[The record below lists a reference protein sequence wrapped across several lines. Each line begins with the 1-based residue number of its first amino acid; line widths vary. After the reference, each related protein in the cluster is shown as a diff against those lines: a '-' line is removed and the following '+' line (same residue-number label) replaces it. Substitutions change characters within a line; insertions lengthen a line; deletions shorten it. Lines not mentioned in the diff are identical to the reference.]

1 MKMCDSKCVCILFLF
16 VLYIVGSN
24 CFMMTMKLSV
34 KSSKKIE
41 HYRVQ
46 TNGVSSENYKA
57 GVKNEKLRNDDKN
70 SRRKAIGTYLSGVGA
85 VFFGLNVKK
94 TNALQPYVP
103 PPKEGDCVDC
113 LGVVDDLL
121 AACSGQNNCI
131 SSQDD
136 RPAVFREPWMYDE
149 DEGNLKSVIIKLKNG
164 VQSLEDERYKVK
176 FLREDDRYLHA
187 ELFDYRTEAIDDME
201 FYLTPNDSLIQ
212 FRASRRNQSKDGGLN
227 AKRLE
232 NIRIK
237 ERFEKLP
244 VLRDRKRTFVFV
256 ESDQFDR
263 FGPSLTENLFGK
275 PIEASPDFQRG
286 KKNVSKDEVMIYQY
300 LEDKQK

>member
-1 MKMCDSKCVCILFLF
+1 
-16 VLYIVGSN
+16 
-24 CFMMTMKLSV
+24 
-34 KSSKKIE
+34 
-41 HYRVQ
+41 
-46 TNGVSSENYKA
+46 
-57 GVKNEKLRNDDKN
+57 
-70 SRRKAIGTYLSGVGA
+70 
-85 VFFGLNVKK
+85 
-94 TNALQPYVP
+94 
-103 PPKEGDCVDC
+103 
-113 LGVVDDLL
+113 
-121 AACSGQNNCI
+121 
-131 SSQDD
+131 
-136 RPAVFREPWMYDE
+136 MYDE
-149 DEGNLKSVIIKLKNG
+149 DEGNLKSVMIKLKNG

-176 FLREDDRYLHA
+176 VLREDDRYLHA
-187 ELFDYRTEAIDDME
+187 EFFDYRTEAIDDME

-244 VLRDRKRTFVFV
+244 VLRDRKRTFFFV

-286 KKNVSKDEVMIYQY
+286 KKNASKDEEMIYHY

>member
-1 MKMCDSKCVCILFLF
+1 MFETKKTLVLVLFFLILDC
-16 VLYIVGSN
+16 SN
-24 CFMMTMKLSV
+24 CFILNEQPTSNSQVERSCTGILKTTS
-34 KSSKKIE
+34 
-41 HYRVQ
+41 
-46 TNGVSSENYKA
+46 NYY
-57 GVKNEKLRNDDKN
+57 
-70 SRRKAIGTYLSGVGA
+70 RRKEYTMNRNSETSNRRKVINSYLSG
-85 VFFGLNVKK
+85 FGVAFLGLSVQT
-94 TNALQPYVP
+94 TNALQPYIP

-121 AACSGQNNCI
+121 AACNGQNNCI

-149 DEGNLKSVIIKLKNG
+149 DQSNLKSVMNKLKSG
-164 VQSLEDERYKVK
+164 IQSLEDERYKIK

-187 ELFDYRTEAIDDME
+187 EVFDYRTEAIDDME

-275 PIEASPDFQRG
+275 PVEASPEFLRG
-286 KKNVSKDEVMIYQY
+286 KKSIATKDEDMIYQY